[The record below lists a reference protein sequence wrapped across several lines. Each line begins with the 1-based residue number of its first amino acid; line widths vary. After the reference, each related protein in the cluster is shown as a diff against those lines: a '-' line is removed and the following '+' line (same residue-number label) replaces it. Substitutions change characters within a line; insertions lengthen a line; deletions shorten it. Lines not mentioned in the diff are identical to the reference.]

1 MLTWSETTQQK
12 SLFGCLGF
20 FFAFSSFGGVFFL
33 TAWYKKKK
41 KENKRNC
48 YFHHL
53 GEVVW
58 MCVCAC
64 VRE

>member
-1 MLTWSETTQQK
+1 MVRNDTAKKFVW
-12 SLFGCLGF
+12 LFGF
-20 FFAFSSFGGVFFL
+20 FFCVFFFWGCFFFNCL
-33 TAWYKKKK
+33 VQKKK